1 MSQET
6 DATRPD
12 AITQRIIR
20 EEAMRHAAE
29 ERGTTTLEAILARVS
44 AEVTKQAARKK
55 KDDKD
60 ASR

>member
-29 ERGTTTLEAILARVS
+29 EGGTTTLEAILARIS
-44 AEVTKQAARKK
+44 AEVTKQAARKR